1 VDEFHRGTSL
11 GRVSLL
17 KLPDG
22 FSAHDDKRPTS
33 RFPPCNFV
41 PCLLPVLPLS
51 CDSALVL
58 GALDAVKSVVEEPKG
73 LPLTF

>member
-1 VDEFHRGTSL
+1 
-11 GRVSLL
+11 LL

-22 FSAHDDKRPTS
+22 FSAHDDKRRHRSFHHAFRTLSLASPTA
-33 RFPPCNFV
+33 FM
-41 PCLLPVLPLS
+41 
-51 CDSALVL
+51 DSALVL